1 MGTSFSRGDAI
12 NALSSEHALLKVL
25 VKVKIYSLKY
35 SDFTGHVICVL
46 PNTSS
51 IFKATWTDY
60 FVRGAA
66 WLANYPSKQ
75 HDKE

>member
-1 MGTSFSRGDAI
+1 
-12 NALSSEHALLKVL
+12 
-25 VKVKIYSLKY
+25 VKIYSLKY